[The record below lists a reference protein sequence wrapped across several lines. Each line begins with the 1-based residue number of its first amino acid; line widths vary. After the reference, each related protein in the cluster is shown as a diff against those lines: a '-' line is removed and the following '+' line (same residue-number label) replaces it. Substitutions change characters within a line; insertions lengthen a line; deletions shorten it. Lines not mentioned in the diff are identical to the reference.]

1 MSDDR
6 LEQDLQLTGAEGG
19 DVEGH
24 KWKFKGNDEP
34 GSDDSDKRVEGPE
47 VEGHKFKFK
56 GNDEPGSDDS
66 DDEVEAHK
74 FKFK

>member
-1 MSDDR
+1 MSEEKR
-6 LEQDLQLTGAEGG
+6 LEQDLQLTGAGDG
-19 DVEGH
+19 DVEAH

-34 GSDDSDKRVEGPE
+34 GSEGSDDEAE

-56 GNDEPGSDDS
+56 GNDEPGSNDS

>member
-1 MSDDR
+1 MSEDR

-19 DVEGH
+19 DVEAH

-34 GSDDSDKRVEGPE
+34 GSDDSDEVE
-47 VEGHKFKFK
+47 VEGHKLKRE
-56 GNDEPGSDDS
+56 NDEPGDS